1 MLSNAS
7 TDLFSVVQ
15 HPLIALIKLCIN
27 SDDLVKRESTNYY
40 QLLTTG
46 LIKQRIMFTFL
57 RFFFLKDSVTWR
69 RHADF

>member
-7 TDLFSVVQ
+7 TDLFHVVQ

-27 SDDLVKRESTNYY
+27 SDDLVKRESANYY

-46 LIKQRIMFTFL
+46 LIKQRIMFTFP
-57 RFFFLKDSVTWR
+57 RFFSDLKIQ
-69 RHADF
+69 

>member
-7 TDLFSVVQ
+7 TDLFNVVQ

-27 SDDLVKRESTNYY
+27 SDDLVKRESTNY

-57 RFFFLKDSVTWR
+57 RFFF
-69 RHADF
+69 